1 MEDRKKKFWL
11 DLYRE
16 LYKEYFPFKLE
27 RTNYQPC
34 SFTPVFGIQPFM
46 SMYYRKL
53 WAEMLALDVHETFN
67 DEGNE
72 QVTGERFKTVILNQG
87 AGDLQSELYR
97 RFQGRDPSVG
107 AICDFYDP
115 PAVYAPEEEQSS
127 AI

>member
-1 MEDRKKKFWL
+1 
-11 DLYRE
+11 
-16 LYKEYFPFKLE
+16 
-27 RTNYQPC
+27 
-34 SFTPVFGIQPFM
+34 M

-53 WAEMLALDVHETFN
+53 WAEVSVFPSFLLNYFFSLKKQMLALDVHETFN

>member
-1 MEDRKKKFWL
+1 M
-11 DLYRE
+11 YRE

-34 SFTPVFGIQPFM
+34 SFTPIFGMQPFM

-72 QVTGERFKTVILNQG
+72 QVTGERFKTIILNQG

-97 RFQGRDPSVG
+97 RFHGRDPSVG

-115 PAVYAPEEEQSS
+115 PAVYYPEEEQS
-127 AI
+127 AT